1 VQGIGYLRECL
12 NAVKVENTDTY
23 SYPPFHFTR
32 KELKTPL
39 TDLNPLLGVKQN
51 MQLGFNKSNKLAK
64 TIFQKKECLKSN
76 ISDTSYT

>member
-1 VQGIGYLRECL
+1 MDKNDWARKPMRVAECL
-12 NAVKVENTDTY
+12 EGRKYRA
-23 SYPPFHFTR
+23 SPLHFTK

-76 ISDTSYT
+76 ISDTPFT